1 MRPSL
6 EPSEPDMPNEVEEFP
21 IAVRSAGDTQGGGRR
36 FRNNRKHGP
45 RLIASWRIGKR
56 NGQPLGNAQFGFPDD
71 LPTAIADAR
80 KTIQAATDLIQK
92 ASTGKG
98 ALATLLSNQELANDL
113 KALVTNL
120 RAHGVLFYRDDA
132 AKAETQRPP
141 AQPRKNARP

>member
-1 MRPSL
+1 MHKMIFAITL
-6 EPSEPDMPNEVEEFP
+6 
-21 IAVRSAGDTQGGGRR
+21 A
-36 FRNNRKHGP
+36 
-45 RLIASWRIGKR
+45 
-56 NGQPLGNAQFGFPDD
+56 LGTSVAMADKVSDFKDAKKAADD

-98 ALATLLSNQELANDL
+98 ALPTLLSNQELANDL

-132 AKAETQRPP
+132 AKAETPRAMYYKSSWVAESVTSRPSARRSRPP
-141 AQPRKNARP
+141 AAGRVSI